1 MKISSPNYTQIP
13 NVFFDHWMRELS
25 PYSFVVLMCL
35 SRKLFGWHKTSDRI
49 SKNQICKITGLSKNQ
64 VQKSIQE
71 LEEHGLIVKHQQK
84 NEYGNQPNTYSL
96 DIEKPID
103 DMYDDQNLG
112 GGGSQYDLG
121 VGHNMTQGVGH
132 NMTPQ
137 KKRNTKEI
145 HTKEIE
151 ENTRDPELF
160 ETFGDLGLVKLK
172 AKEFEDLLR
181 YMTEQERKDRILDLE
196 LAIQKIGEK
205 EFNKKYKS
213 HYATILSWK
222 RLEDKKTQKRTE
234 TPQKSIIDKN
244 TSIAKDIQSK
254 LKKTA
259 FKAKFEVFLDRIE
272 IIDGPYQPFVLKL
285 SENGF
290 EEQLLNRLMKMNV
303 QLT

>member
-121 VGHNMTQGVGH
+121 VSQYDPGGRSQYDPT
-132 NMTPQ
+132 
-137 KKRNTKEI
+137 KEKKYKRNT
-145 HTKEIE
+145 
-151 ENTRDPELF
+151 
-160 ETFGDLGLVKLK
+160 
-172 AKEFEDLLR
+172 
-181 YMTEQERKDRILDLE
+181 
-196 LAIQKIGEK
+196 
-205 EFNKKYKS
+205 YKRNRRE
-213 HYATILSWK
+213 YA
-222 RLEDKKTQKRTE
+222 RPR
-234 TPQKSIIDKN
+234 
-244 TSIAKDIQSK
+244 
-254 LKKTA
+254 A
-259 FKAKFEVFLDRIE
+259 F
-272 IIDGPYQPFVLKL
+272 
-285 SENGF
+285 
-290 EEQLLNRLMKMNV
+290 
-303 QLT
+303 